1 MKDIEIIDSTRDDF
15 SYNDMLKLMRWTN
28 GEEGELITKLWSALN
43 QKHFDNVLKPLPLWF
58 PSLFP
63 YNKTAGRFTANLE
76 GQSLSIQ
83 IKAGMTLQDKSDVL
97 LHEMIHQYLSESD
110 LNPNHNAL
118 PWCNQIMRLSK
129 DIWDKTIWA
138 SPSVPR
144 KVNGISKRIQKPSS
158 EGSPS
163 IPLADIASWPHSI
176 DLHLPIKDYSL

>member
-1 MKDIEIIDSTRDDF
+1 MKDIEIVDLKRDEF

-58 PSLFP
+58 PSAMP
-63 YNKTAGRFTANLE
+63 YGKVIGRFTGNPE

-83 IKAGMTLQDKSDVL
+83 IKASENFQSKANIL
-97 LHEMIHQYLSESD
+97 LHEMIHQYLFETD
-110 LNPNHNAL
+110 QDVKHNAL
-118 PWCNQIMRLSK
+118 PFCNQIMRLSK

-158 EGSPS
+158 DGSPS

-176 DLHLPIKDYSL
+176 DLHLPIKGYTL